1 MLSISM
7 PKYSLVAMGGTFDI
21 IHKGHLTLL
30 SSAFEVSDKVII
42 GITSDDLAVKKGK
55 ILINKY
61 DQRFENLTS
70 IIFKEFPDSLF
81 EISKL
86 ENDFGPAV
94 LEKDVKALIVSD
106 ETSAQG
112 NILNQLRAEK
122 KIPPVQIIVVPM
134 FLAKDG
140 TRISTTRIK
149 NSEIDVNGNLL
160 SIDK

>member
-1 MLSISM
+1 MSE
-7 PKYSLVAMGGTFDI
+7 YSLVAMGGTFDI

-30 SSAFEVSDKVII
+30 SNAFAVSDKVII
-42 GITSDDLAVKKGK
+42 GITSDELAAKKGK
-55 ILINKY
+55 IPINKY

-70 IIFKEFPDSLF
+70 LILNEFPDSLF

-112 NILNQLRAEK
+112 DILNQLRTEK
-122 KIPPVQIIVVPM
+122 KIPPVEIVVVPM

-140 TRISTTRIK
+140 VRISTTRIK
-149 NSEIDVNGNLL
+149 NSEIDVDGNLL